1 VLKPVWLGVDL
12 KDRTGGQVIRNRV
25 YRVAVKMGKY
35 VNVGVVN
42 YSIPLALLIKL
53 FFKPQKK

>member
-1 VLKPVWLGVDL
+1 M
-12 KDRTGGQVIRNRV
+12 IRNRV

-53 FFKPQKK
+53 FFKPRKK